1 MVLPQ
6 GETKKKYKHVIF
18 GFLME
23 NELFKS
29 YHKVFRIKYHF
40 VFCIKYRKD
49 LFLQEDYTESMKDI
63 CKGLEDRYTIKFE
76 TIGFDE
82 DYTHLML
89 QSVPKY
95 SPSQIF
101 RLVKSITAIKLF
113 EKHPEIKKELWGGE
127 FWSDG
132 GYVATVGEGVNAD
145 IIREYIKKQGR
156 KGEQLKLFDFV

>member
-1 MVLPQ
+1 MD
-6 GETKKKYKHVIF
+6 ET
-18 GFLME
+18 LQ
-23 NELFKS
+23 KS

-40 VFCIKYRKD
+40 VFCIKYRKN
-49 LFLQEDYTESMKDI
+49 LFIAKEYTDKLKEI
-63 CKGLEDRYTIKFE
+63 CNGLEQRYSMKFE

-82 DYTHLML
+82 DHIHFML

-113 EKHPEIKKELWGGE
+113 ENFSELKKELWGGE

-132 GYVATVGEGVNAD
+132 GYVATVGEGINAD
-145 IIREYIKKQGR
+145 IIRDYIKKQGR
-156 KGEQLKLFDFV
+156 KGEQLKLFNFI

>member
-1 MVLPQ
+1 MD
-6 GETKKKYKHVIF
+6 ET
-18 GFLME
+18 LQ
-23 NELFKS
+23 KS

-49 LFLQEDYTESMKDI
+49 LFVTKEYTDKLREI
-63 CKGLEDRYTIKFE
+63 CNGLEQRYSMKFE
-76 TIGFDE
+76 TIGFD
-82 DYTHLML
+82 DDHVHFML

-113 EKHPEIKKELWGGE
+113 ENFPELKKELWGGE

-132 GYVATVGEGVNAD
+132 GYVATVGEGINAD
-145 IIREYIKKQGR
+145 IIRDYIKKQGR
-156 KGEQLKLFDFV
+156 KGEQLKLFDFI